1 LLFLEFR
8 QIHLQFRVAIFP
20 QKIIPRKTEQT
31 KTLIHSVGIP
41 SVLRNGK
48 CSEFRSEP
56 FRRKIKK
63 ARNSVAH
70 HFTEEKNARNFAIS
84 LRSIFKE
91 DLNSRHSIPNHFA
104 EEKNTRDFVPNPYA
118 KKITF
123 GIVPKKKSFSL
134 EIFPKKNTFSFTF
147 SAE

>member
-20 QKIIPRKTEQT
+20 QKIILQNTEQT
-31 KTLIHSVGIP
+31 ETLIHRLFYGMETA
-41 SVLRNGK
+41 RN
-48 CSEFRSEP
+48 SFQSHS
-56 FRRKIKK
+56 

-70 HFTEEKNARNFAIS
+70 HFTEEKNARNFEFS
-84 LRSIFKE
+84 LRTIPKE

-104 EEKNTRDFVPNPYA
+104 EEKNTRDFVPTPYA
-118 KKITF
+118 KKLL
-123 GIVPKKKSFSL
+123 L
-134 EIFPKKNTFSFTF
+134 EIVLKENTVSFTF